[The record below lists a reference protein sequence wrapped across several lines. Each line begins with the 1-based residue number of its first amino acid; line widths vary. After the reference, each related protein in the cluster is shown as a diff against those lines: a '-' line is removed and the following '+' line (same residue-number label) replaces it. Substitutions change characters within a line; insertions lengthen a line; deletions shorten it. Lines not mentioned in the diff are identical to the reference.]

1 MVMMPVNRRVD
12 EAPVTATGLDP
23 ESAWW
28 LGVLAGTGPRREA
41 ALARLHE
48 LLVRVARAEV
58 ARRGP
63 RVRITGPE
71 LDDLA
76 CQAAADALMAITGK
90 LGQFRGESRFT
101 TWACKFA
108 IFEVSAKIGRHFWR
122 HPAVPLDAEDW
133 DRLPDR
139 FGFDPAQEAE
149 WRDLAA
155 ALRRAVDEV
164 LTPRQRQVLFT
175 RCCSTPGI
183 SCGLFLSLTGIYAMT
198 LRGTHER
205 LAGTG
210 PLPADRSA

>member
-1 MVMMPVNRRVD
+1 
-12 EAPVTATGLDP
+12 
-23 ESAWW
+23 
-28 LGVLAGTGPRREA
+28 
-41 ALARLHE
+41 
-48 LLVRVARAEV
+48 
-58 ARRGP
+58 
-63 RVRITGPE
+63 
-71 LDDLA
+71 
-76 CQAAADALMAITGK
+76 MAITGK

-122 HPAVPLDAEDW
+122 HPAVPLDAEDR

-139 FGFDPAQEAE
+139 FGSGPRVGGRVAE

-205 LAGTG
+205 LAGAG